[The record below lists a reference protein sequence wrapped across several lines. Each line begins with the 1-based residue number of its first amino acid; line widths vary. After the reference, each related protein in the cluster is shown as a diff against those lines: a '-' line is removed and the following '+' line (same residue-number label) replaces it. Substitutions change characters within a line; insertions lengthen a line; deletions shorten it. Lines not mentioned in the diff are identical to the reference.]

1 LLLETVRWLNCR
13 EPAKRARSLAKNRSG
28 QSINSVP
35 WGVIKEMGSFDAV
48 CIFGPLFEL
57 GSL

>member
-1 LLLETVRWLNCR
+1 MLVETVRWLNRR
-13 EPAKRARSLAKNRSG
+13 EPARRARSLAKDRSG

-48 CIFGPLFEL
+48 CISGPLFEL